1 MKLDIQTSNLE
12 PRRQTYSHIA
22 RRFGADR
29 PASRYEEATLDVQA
43 THNFHYRP
51 LWAPEFEIYDPR
63 RTAIQMQDWYAFR
76 DPRQYYYGTYNI
88 SRAAMEQA
96 SAKALDFVE
105 KRDLLSSLD
114 PAWRTKVELYL
125 LPLRHFE
132 WGANMNNWFIADY
145 GYGTAITAP
154 AAFNAMD
161 RLGMAQIITKIGL
174 IFDGQT
180 GDSLEPAKQA
190 WMEHDAWQG
199 IRHAVED
206 SFVIEDW
213 FETFTAQNVAFDGV
227 LHPLVFEE
235 FEVAGR
241 AHGAGGVAMMCEFM
255 TDWFTDQARW
265 VDAVV
270 GTAVKESGENAAT
283 LGAWYGKWKQRALD
297 AAKPLANAVLG
308 SGADAALERVSSK
321 LEARMSKQGVRS

>member
-12 PRRQTYSHIA
+12 PRRQTYAHLA

-63 RTAIQMQDWYAFR
+63 RTRIQMKDWYAFR

-88 SRAAMEQA
+88 SRSAMEQA
-96 SAKALDFVE
+96 SSKALDFVE
-105 KRDLLSSLD
+105 KRDLLSAVE
-114 PAWRTKVELYL
+114 PAWKDVVSFYL
-125 LPLRHFE
+125 LPMRHFE

-161 RLGMAQIITKIGL
+161 RLGMAQILTRIGL
-174 IFDGQT
+174 VLDGQT
-180 GDSLEPAKQA
+180 GDSLDPAKKL
-190 WMEHDAWQG
+190 WMEHEGWQG
-199 IRHAVED
+199 VRHAMED

-213 FETFTAQNVAFDGV
+213 FETFVAQNVAFDGI

-235 FEVAGR
+235 FETLGR
-241 AHGAGGVAMMCEFM
+241 PHGAGGIAMMCEFM
-255 TDWFTDQARW
+255 TDWYADQARW
-265 VDAVV
+265 VDAVIS
-270 GTAVKESGENAAT
+270 TAVKESDQNVEV
-283 LGAWYGKWKQRALD
+283 LRDWYGKWLD
-297 AAKPLANAVLG
+297 RTVEAARLLA
-308 SGADAALERVSSK
+308 RHVSSDQGDASVDRAAEK
-321 LEARMSKQGVRS
+321 LRARMSKQGLQQ